1 MRLDFTSEV
10 YKEKALS
17 INNVNYNNN
26 ITSADAFFIV
36 LAGLDYETIDNLCEA
51 VKNKLSFQDSKKIYE
66 FIQTGNCNIEF
77 RQIVLDTAYELIHSN
92 INLGNKIV
100 NEKYNA
106 SAWVAHSLYEGEVA
120 STLASKMN
128 LDEDT
133 AKKLGILH
141 DIGRKFDHTFMHV
154 IKGYEYLL
162 MKGLKDESICSLTHS
177 FLSIPYDNELKGNRC
192 ANCDPSCEGFY
203 IDELGNG
210 VFKEEKYKDDI
221 TLFLEKYNYNEYDVI
236 LNISDLMAMSSGIVS
251 PYDRVDDV
259 YTRKTPDPI
268 NSSFFKVCFINTLRR
283 VMYSITND
291 DKYIEIYN
299 INEVSDI
306 ENLFINTSNEFMQM
320 YNNLI
325 KNNSKVIK

>member
-1 MRLDFTSEV
+1 MILVVS
-10 YKEKALS
+10 
-17 INNVNYNNN
+17 
-26 ITSADAFFIV
+26 
-36 LAGLDYETIDNLCEA
+36 
-51 VKNKLSFQDSKKIYE
+51 
-66 FIQTGNCNIEF
+66 
-77 RQIVLDTAYELIHSN
+77 LI
-92 INLGNKIV
+92 K
-100 NEKYNA
+100 
-106 SAWVAHSLYEGEVA
+106 
-120 STLASKMN
+120 
-128 LDEDT
+128 
-133 AKKLGILH
+133 
-141 DIGRKFDHTFMHV
+141 
-154 IKGYEYLL
+154 YLL

-306 ENLFINTSNEFMQM
+306 ENLFINISNEFMQM

>member
-162 MKGLKDESICSLTHS
+162 MKGLKDEAICSLTHS

-203 IDELGNG
+203 IDKLGNG

>member
-51 VKNKLSFQDSKKIYE
+51 VKNILAFQDSKKIYE

-106 SAWVAHSLYEGEVA
+106 SAWIAHSLYEGEVA

-162 MKGLKDESICSLTHS
+162 MKGLKDEAICSLTHS

-210 VFKEEKYKDDI
+210 LFKEEKYKDDI

-306 ENLFINTSNEFMQM
+306 ENLFINTSNEFMQI

>member
-162 MKGLKDESICSLTHS
+162 MKGLKDEAICSLTHS

>member
-133 AKKLGILH
+133 AKKIGILH

-268 NSSFFKVCFINTLRR
+268 NSPFFKVCFINTLRR
-283 VMYSITND
+283 VMNSITND